1 MNAKRRAASLLLGVL
16 LAACAGSPTPAGTSA
31 PTPSLQSLATPSPPN
46 TPFTPGV
53 TGSPTTTPVPT
64 AGPSPSPTP
73 RPAPTASPSPAVG
86 CPKPPTHVVVAGDTL
101 WGIARRYGTS
111 VEILLAAN
119 PQITDR
125 RFIRVGDVISLSLVD
140 LGTLAPFSIVD
151 LGSPLGGPTRAI
163 KVNDCSQVLVMAWPP
178 DTMRTRAFVWQD
190 GVMTD
195 LGTLGGPSTGV
206 WDINNRGQ
214 AVGSS
219 QTPSMQGHAFIWQ
232 DGVMTDL
239 NSRSTHSD
247 ALDINERGQVVG
259 EFGTASA
266 HNGAFLWQAGVITD
280 LGNLGGD
287 YARAEAIN
295 ERGQVVGQ
303 SWTASGETHGFVWED
318 GTMTDLGDIGTQ
330 GRLISINE
338 HGQVLGNRSATGMDQ
353 QAFVWHDGVM
363 TDVGMTS
370 GGRSNH
376 AIAMNAGGQVTGSS
390 YAPGPTD
397 YRTFLWDDGTT
408 TDLGVRTNPSDINDK
423 GQVVGGGPPAFL
435 WQDGVIIDLATL
447 GGGTMALDVNEAG
460 TAVGVSATASGVEH
474 AALWTTA
481 SSPTLGAQGASAF
494 TCPAGYPYGPYGG
507 SIAYCADAITVPADG
522 ATAASLY
529 FFAPSP
535 LNESSSVTV
544 TMGQFI
550 NGTGVFAAQP
560 FPTSNVT
567 WYTNI
572 YSDSLLRLA
581 SSTPGTAVVTVSY
594 VSSGQTHVES
604 TVSFTFAPPVP
615 ATKLDCLQDGWRNL
629 ADEQGNSFK
638 NQGACVRWPRTLN
651 ATTR

>member
-16 LAACAGSPTPAGTSA
+16 LTACAGGPTPAGTSA
-31 PTPSLQSLATPSPPN
+31 PTPSPQALATPPPPAA
-46 TPFTPGV
+46 PFTPSV
-53 TGSPTTTPVPT
+53 TGSPTTPPVPT
-64 AGPSPSPTP
+64 GSPSPSAAP
-73 RPAPTASPSPAVG
+73 RPVPTVSPSPAVG
-86 CPKPPTHVVVAGDTL
+86 CPAPPTHVVAAGDTL
-101 WGIARRYGTS
+101 WAIARRYGTS
-111 VEILLAAN
+111 VEVLLAAN

-125 RFIRVGDVISLSLVD
+125 RLIRVGDVISLSLID
-140 LGTLAPFSIVD
+140 LETLAPFSIVD

-163 KVNDCSQVLVMAWPP
+163 KANDCGQVLVMAWTP

-195 LGTLGGPSTGV
+195 LGTLGGPATV
-206 WDINNRGQ
+206 AWDINDRGQ
-214 AVGSS
+214 VVGTSA
-219 QTPSMQGHAFIWQ
+219 TPSMEGHAFVWQ

-239 NSRSTHSD
+239 GGGD
-247 ALDINERGQVVG
+247 ALDINARGQVVG
-259 EFGTASA
+259 EFGVGGHS
-266 HNGAFLWQAGVITD
+266 HAFLSRDGVMTD
-280 LGNLGGD
+280 LGTLGGD

-303 SWTASGETHGFVWED
+303 SWTASGETHGFLWED

-353 QAFVWHDGVM
+353 QAFIWHDGM
-363 TDVGMTS
+363 TDVGMTG

-435 WQDGVIIDLATL
+435 WQDGVIIDLSTL

-460 TAVGVSATASGVEH
+460 TAVGVSTTPSGVEH
-474 AALWTTA
+474 AVLWTTA
-481 SSPTLGAQGASAF
+481 SSPAPGARGASAF
-494 TCPAGYPYGPYGG
+494 TCPAGYPHGPYGG
-507 SIAYCADAITVPADG
+507 SIAYCASAITVPADV
-522 ATAASLY
+522 AAAASLY

-535 LNESSSVTV
+535 FNDSSSVTV
-544 TMGQFI
+544 TWGQFI
-550 NGTGVFAAQP
+550 SGTGVFAAQP
-560 FPTSNVT
+560 FPTSSVT

-572 YSDSLLRLA
+572 GSNSLLLLA
-581 SSTPGTAVVTVSY
+581 SSTPGKAVVTVSF

-615 ATKLDCLQDGWRNL
+615 GTRLDCLQDGWRNL
-629 ADEQGNSFK
+629 ADEQGNNFK
-638 NQGACVRWPRTLN
+638 NQGACDSWVERRK
-651 ATTR
+651 